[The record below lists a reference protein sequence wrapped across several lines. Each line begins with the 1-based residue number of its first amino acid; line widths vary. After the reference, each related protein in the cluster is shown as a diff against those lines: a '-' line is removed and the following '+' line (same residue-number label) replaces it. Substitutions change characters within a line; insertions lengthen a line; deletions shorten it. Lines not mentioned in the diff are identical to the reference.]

1 MNFIPST
8 VLTNITAIQPK
19 SIEKP
24 SKIMA
29 PASSIEKPLRA
40 LKNLSGHR
48 NEIKSSL
55 EFHSKGIPLLVSP
68 SLLRLRNL
76 GQLDLARVIRDS
88 EGWVVEIGEV
98 KSSAMGE
105 EQMQRGQK
113 KRLFSSQHFLA
124 GLFGHR
130 TKLLS
135 LRPK

>member
-1 MNFIPST
+1 
-8 VLTNITAIQPK
+8 
-19 SIEKP
+19 
-24 SKIMA
+24 MA
-29 PASSIEKPLRA
+29 PASSIGKPLRV

-48 NEIKSSL
+48 NEIKASL
-55 EFHSKGIPLLVSP
+55 GFHSKGIPLLVSP

-130 TKLLS
+130 TRLLS
-135 LRPK
+135 LRTK